1 MHFLGKKSLS
11 LRESDTGGAEIS
23 WWSIANQLVW
33 IGQKIVRGEGPVPHC
48 LPGMPSSRG
57 PGPVQILIQEQI
69 TDLDLKVKH
78 LKKSS
83 PPDAAKRR
91 SSGLEL
97 SL

>member
-69 TDLDLKVKH
+69 TDLD
-78 LKKSS
+78 S
-83 PPDAAKRR
+83 R
-91 SSGLEL
+91 SGAYGNDEGAGANNRPGS
-97 SL
+97 